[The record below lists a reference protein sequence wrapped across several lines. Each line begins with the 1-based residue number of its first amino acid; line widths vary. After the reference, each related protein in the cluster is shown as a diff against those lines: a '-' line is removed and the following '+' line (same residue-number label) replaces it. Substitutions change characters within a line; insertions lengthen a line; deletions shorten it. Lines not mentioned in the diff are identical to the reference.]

1 MNLQQS
7 RWRRSRDDRIL
18 TGQGGTPGHR
28 DGLDLEVVYRFR
40 WNPTQVVVIVCGIFL
55 MALGGIGLARAG
67 AEGISGA
74 TSPEVV
80 VGVWHRTPLM
90 AVVEMSIGF
99 LLVVSGAQRLLP
111 RGLYRAAGSL
121 AIVFGIVLI
130 SQPATFD
137 SVLGA
142 SRNTGWLYAAVGLI
156 LLVLGFG
163 APIVFEREQ
172 VTALNGERDPSTSRA
187 EAGVSAGQSEAGG
200 SSGSGW
206 ESNAGHGG
214 PVVQNTARSN

>member
-1 MNLQQS
+1 MNQQQS
-7 RWRRSRDDRIL
+7 KWSRSRDDRVP
-18 TGQGGTPGHR
+18 TGQGGNPGR
-28 DGLDLEVVYRFR
+28 GDGLDLEVVYRFR

-67 AEGISGA
+67 AEGISAA

-80 VGVWHRTPLM
+80 VGLWHRTPLM

-121 AIVFGIVLI
+121 GLVFGIVLI
-130 SQPATFD
+130 AQPATFD
-137 SVLGA
+137 SALGA

-172 VTALNGERDPSTSRA
+172 VTALNGEQGPSTSPGEA
-187 EAGVSAGQSEAGG
+187 EVSADLSEVG
-200 SSGSGW
+200 
-206 ESNAGHGG
+206 
-214 PVVQNTARSN
+214 RF